1 MVCSFEKKKF
11 RATSLVGSV
20 RIIIYHETVLFLLQ
34 KLPKSPEN
42 STENELFSGSL

>member
-20 RIIIYHETVLFLLQ
+20 RIIIYL
-34 KLPKSPEN
+34 KLC
-42 STENELFSGSL
+42 FSCCRNYLKALKTH